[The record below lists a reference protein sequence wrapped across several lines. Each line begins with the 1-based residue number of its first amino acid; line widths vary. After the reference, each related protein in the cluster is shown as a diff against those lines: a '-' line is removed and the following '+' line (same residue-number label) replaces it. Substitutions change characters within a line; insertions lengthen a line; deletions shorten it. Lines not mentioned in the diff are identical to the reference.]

1 MDALTFLGAHVPLF
15 AGIPEDQ
22 LTPLAQDA
30 TLKTLAA
37 GQTAL
42 FAGMT
47 VDNLHIVASGTAVVS
62 AKVPGKGVVKV
73 AELGPGQVFGELSML
88 EGSIASATVKAGEK
102 GLIVL
107 LVPEAP
113 FRRLATENETL
124 VGRIRELISARRSPP
139 TSPAS
144 SAA

>member
-30 TLKTLAA
+30 TLKTLSA

-47 VDNLHIVASGTAVVS
+47 VESLHIVASGAAVVS
-62 AKVPGKGVVKV
+62 AKVPGKGVVKL

-88 EGSIASATVKAGEK
+88 EGSIAGATVRAGEK

-113 FRRLATENETL
+113 FRRLAAENETL
-124 VGRIRELISARRSPP
+124 AARVQELIQARRRTP
-139 TSPAS
+139 PAS
-144 SAA
+144 SAAA